1 MVDFLIFFIMLSVLV
16 LVHEFGHF
24 IAAKKNNIY
33 VEEFGFGLP
42 PRIFGVKK
50 GETMYSV
57 NFLPFGGFVKL
68 LGEEEAELTKKP
80 IPETLKKRT
89 FAGKSH
95 FTKLFVIVAGVL
107 ANFLLGWVV
116 ISYLF
121 TQGVPVPTYKVT
133 VSEVIKGSPAER
145 AGIKKNDVIVE
156 IFKREKGKNIFL
168 KKLTNTEELIGVSK
182 DYVGSELIFTISR
195 GGKQQEVMVVPR
207 ANPPKDEGPLGVAVT
222 SFAEKKYP
230 WFKAP
235 FFGLVESVRI
245 TAFIVNELAKIV
257 VKLVTF
263 QKISVDVA
271 GPVGIFQLTSKVAKF
286 GTNAVLQLLGLL
298 SFNLAI
304 INILPFPALD
314 GGRLSFIIYEW
325 VTKKKI
331 RPIVEQ
337 RLNLTGFIILISL
350 IILVTINDIIKTF

>member
-1 MVDFLIFFIMLSVLV
+1 MVDFLIFFIILSVLV

-50 GETMYSV
+50 GETIYSI
-57 NFLPFGGFVKL
+57 NALPFGGFVKL
-68 LGEEEAELTKKP
+68 LGEEEAELAKKS

-95 FTKLFVIVAGVL
+95 PTKLLVIVAGVL

-133 VSEVIKGSPAER
+133 VSEVIKGSPAQY
-145 AGIKKNDVIVE
+145 AGVKKNDVIVE
-156 IFKREKGKNIFL
+156 VLRRENGKKIFV
-168 KKLTNTEELIGVSK
+168 KKLTNTEELINVSE
-182 DYVGSELIFTISR
+182 DYAGSELIFTILR
-195 GGKQQEVMVVPR
+195 GAKQREVMVVPR
-207 ANPPKDEGPLGVAVT
+207 ANPPKDEGPLGIAVT

-230 WFKAP
+230 WYTAP

-245 TAFIVNELAKIV
+245 TAFIVNELAKII
-257 VKLVTF
+257 VKLITF
-263 QKISVDVA
+263 QKISVEVA
-271 GPVGIFQLTSKVAKF
+271 GPVGIFQLTSKVAKY
-286 GTNAVLQLLGLL
+286 GTNAILQLLGLL

-337 RLNLTGFIILISL
+337 RLNLAGFIILISL
-350 IILVTINDIIKTF
+350 IILVTINDIIKTL